1 MSAKLSMASGS
12 LKSPRAS
19 ARVYEY
25 AVASASRCSS
35 SRRSATSL
43 PLERRHDHQVRAAE
57 RAADDQEQRDRERR
71 ADPAREAHPAVAT
84 PSRNRYPA
92 PRTVRISSGSRA
104 SRSIFS
110 RRCRTCT
117 SIVRGSR

>member
-43 PLERRHDHQVRAAE
+43 RSSDGTTIRYAPPSAPPTIRSSATASVVRIPPGRLIPPSRRR
-57 RAADDQEQRDRERR
+57 RETGTRRR
-71 ADPAREAHPAVAT
+71 AR
-84 PSRNRYPA
+84 
-92 PRTVRISSGSRA
+92 
-104 SRSIFS
+104 
-110 RRCRTCT
+110 
-117 SIVRGSR
+117 